1 VKEPNGW
8 PLTATVSNSRIA
20 PIAITS
26 KRITTA
32 LESAS
37 RVQPAPVI
45 TPTRPRYE
53 EAILMSFIGR
63 WPIPPTP
70 RPSDGRHDCVAR
82 PGADTVSLDDLRDT
96 LENEFDANIE
106 ERRLPNYRWRE
117 DGITE
122 DLLQII
128 HMKLSTM
135 SYDQHRTKVEL
146 RVDPRKLS
154 GPSEYDHGDISLLN
168 AMHRSNGTKRLSS
181 A

>member
-1 VKEPNGW
+1 
-8 PLTATVSNSRIA
+8 
-20 PIAITS
+20 
-26 KRITTA
+26 
-32 LESAS
+32 
-37 RVQPAPVI
+37 
-45 TPTRPRYE
+45 
-53 EAILMSFIGR
+53 MSFIGR